1 MRYAKIR
8 LQLRRDEASPGP
20 KGAVWVYAGGVTR
33 FLAIGLAA
41 IGAMPLL
48 AQPQERP
55 QILSRLTWF
64 DRAGTRLGGIGPV
77 ADHGNFELSPDGTRV
92 AVAVTDHAQETRDIW
107 IYDAKSGDR
116 TRFTSDPADENWLI
130 WSSDSQRVIL
140 NSFGREH
147 LDLFQAAARS
157 LEPHT
162 VLMQDSI
169 AKWPVS
175 WSRDGRFLLYVTN
188 SRTTSNDIW
197 VLPLTGDRKP
207 YPYLETEASENW
219 ATFSPDGKWVAYS
232 STQTGTIEVYVS
244 PFPWN
249 GKRFRVSAD
258 GGSQARWRR
267 DGSEIFYLAPDRK
280 VVAASVTIKGNQF
293 TLNGYDPL
301 FEIRHPYGAYHAFDV
316 TEDAKR
322 FLVNTLVVNPGGTTV
337 VASLQVPRVHEV
349 RLVPK
354 VSVPKVRF
362 RRFAFSFRRLQNPI
376 ENSLIGWKQTDLRE
390 SRRQRE
396 PVLVSTEHTSE

>member
-41 IGAMPLL
+41 ISAMPLL

-92 AVAVTDHAQETRDIW
+92 AVAVTDHTHETRDIW

-140 NSFGREH
+140 NSFGQEH

-162 VLMQDSI
+162 VLMQDTV

-207 YPYLETEASENW
+207 YPYLQTEASENW
-219 ATFSPDGKWVAYS
+219 AAFSPDGKWVAYS
-232 STQTGTIEVYVS
+232 STETGTIEVYVS

-258 GGSQARWRR
+258 GGSQGRWRR

-280 VVAASVTIKGNQF
+280 VIAASVTIKGNEF

-322 FLVNTLVVNPGGTTV
+322 FLVNTLVLSPGKPEV
-337 VASLQVPRVHEV
+337 VAL
-349 RLVPK
+349 
-354 VSVPKVRF
+354 
-362 RRFAFSFRRLQNPI
+362 
-376 ENSLIGWKQTDLRE
+376 LR
-390 SRRQRE
+390 
-396 PVLVSTEHTSE
+396 